1 MGGNPQTTSDSEKR
15 TLNFLKKLPIVANS
29 EPAKAALE
37 NPKEKNNWVE
47 GLGRDDSCSDALLRK
62 TGWNST
68 GTSVAN

>member
-37 NPKEKNNWVE
+37 NPKEKNNWME
-47 GLGRDDSCSDALLRK
+47 GLGRERWDALLRK